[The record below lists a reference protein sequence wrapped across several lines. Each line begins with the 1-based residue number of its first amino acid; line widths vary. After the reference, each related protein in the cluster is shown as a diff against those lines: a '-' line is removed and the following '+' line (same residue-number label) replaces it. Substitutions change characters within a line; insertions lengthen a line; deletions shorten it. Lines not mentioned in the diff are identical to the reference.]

1 MMETIKTI
9 KMWKDISEMD
19 TYATEHHID
28 YLPALYSENRLI
40 LYENQGNTLFKSN
53 DLSFMASILTE

>member
-1 MMETIKTI
+1 
-9 KMWKDISEMD
+9 MD